1 MKLKLI
7 FVFVFF
13 FSISS
18 FSSNPYIEAAK
29 SFPIK
34 TNYDENKALEDEN
47 TIKLKFYSIDIEKA
61 KEQKLEKFEGE
72 KYFLLKIGNVKP
84 FEISNVV
91 KKQSF
96 SIDRIYDD
104 IFIAKLNEE
113 RVYKLKKA
121 FPNSI
126 ILEYK
131 PSYKVHPSL
140 LNSNWKEPV
149 IIETLLQKGE
159 KLESLK
165 SEISKHFF
173 IGSLSDEK
181 KGFRLRWLV
190 NADKISDFVKELA
203 NFNEVMLVY
212 PWFLPSPLND
222 DSIWVIQSYD
232 TTNKRDYSKSAVMFN
247 HGILGEGE
255 IATVCD
261 TGLDNDMCYFSY
273 DNSGYSLAQYPT
285 LPQTGVLDF
294 SKKVIC
300 YSVLPNATAYD
311 NDSSCGVFN
320 QFHGT
325 HTSGTL
331 VGDNFADLSSLTNIG
346 HDTADGMAPM
356 AKLYFQD
363 AGEDESGCLSGLAND
378 FYLILKQSYSA
389 GARIHSNS
397 WGSEANGDYTTDS
410 LVVDDFC
417 YENDDFVICFAAGNS
432 GFISQT
438 INSPATAKNCI
449 TVGSLTNGSIG
460 SNKVSDFSSKGPTKD
475 GRIKPDLCAPGENIL
490 SASGTKSSEDRNCTF
505 KPMSGT
511 SMATPTLAGGATLL
525 RNYFTKGFYPSGEEN
540 IFDSFNPSSAL
551 IKSALISGAMDVEN
565 RDFPNFLEGFGR
577 VNLDRFCYFKR
588 DEKDN
593 LRSALFDVRNYAGI
607 KEGEEMAFSIPVK
620 GYLKVSLVWTDPP
633 ASPIALKTLVNDLDL
648 KIISPT
654 QEIYYGNNFLNGY
667 SVPNGTADSKNN
679 VEMVLLENCEEGIWK
694 IVVVGKDIKGKSD
707 LPYSDRQGFALTYVK
722 EYGESPQNS
731 PQNLTLYDDGQ
742 NGVKVEWSF
751 LEGADYYSV
760 YRIEQSGDNY
770 KKQTFL
776 GQTSQNNFF
785 DNKVQGGFSYTYFV
799 RGVKNGFEGESSE
812 RKTITFTG
820 NCTMLPDFSGIKDWQ
835 NDNSTEECDVILY
848 WDEANSN
855 CPLNKEIGYNIY
867 RESYPN
873 FSPSSSNIIA
883 KRIKNLFYKDI
894 DILPNTTSYYI
905 VRSEDSTTL
914 NSGPSNGGNEDKNL
928 NWVNATPFGNEE
940 RLGDLFD
947 DGGDSIA
954 LLKIEKP
961 FTISTLQNHSPNG
974 NYCYS
979 ISKEGEPYPNSTC
992 ASLYSPHIKVASKES
1007 ELSYYVKY
1015 NLEYGWDGVVVEI
1028 SENGGNSFLPST
1040 PKENYPSSFFLTGSP
1055 PINSCSY
1062 PSNQGCFTG
1071 PQLNDSLTEWQRFSH
1086 DLGNYLGKE
1095 IVVRWRFSSDPAAQ
1109 FEGFFLDDIEF
1120 KNVNF
1125 KSSCESKI
1133 PTLNFDKM
1141 QYKCYEEATISLRF
1155 LEKKG
1160 ANKIDCF
1167 VQSTSEETPEKISL
1181 NESPSNSGNFY
1192 GTIQLSEETTIG
1204 DGKVGVKDEDIIT
1217 ATVFE
1222 DTNSYF
1228 SNSLI
1233 DCKQPEITLL
1243 SISFSSANTLEI
1255 YFSTS
1260 EQTSATLSYG
1270 EDETLLNHLED
1281 KSFSLSHRFT
1291 LSSLSFCTQY
1301 FYKISIEDYAG
1312 NGNFSPTKT
1321 FNTKYCYPQPKIEEV
1336 KILKDPFRLA
1346 IIGDNFMSD
1355 SKILID
1361 DDFVPQTVFKS
1372 SQKLIAKKGNS
1383 LKRMVPKGKT
1393 VKITVINQSDM
1404 TKSEPF
1410 YFSR

>member
-7 FVFVFF
+7 LVFVLF
-13 FSISS
+13 FSLSS
-18 FSSNPYIEAAK
+18 FSSNPYFEGAK
-29 SFPIK
+29 SFPTN

-47 TIKLKFYSIDIEKA
+47 TIKLKFFTIDLKREKD
-61 KEQKLEKFEGE
+61 QFSEKFEGE
-72 KYFLLKIGNVKP
+72 KYFLLKIGNGEP
-84 FEISNVV
+84 FEISNIG
-91 KKQSF
+91 KKQNF
-96 SIDRIYDD
+96 FIDRIYDD
-104 IFIAKLNEE
+104 IFILKLNEKE
-113 RVYKLKKA
+113 VYEIKKI

-126 ILEYK
+126 LLEYK
-131 PSYKVHPSL
+131 PNYKVHPSL
-140 LNSNWKEPV
+140 LISNWKEPV
-149 IIETLLQKGE
+149 IIEVLLQKGE
-159 KLESLK
+159 KIESLK
-165 SEISKHFF
+165 SEIPKHFF
-173 IGSLSDEK
+173 IGSISNEK
-181 KGFRLRWLV
+181 KGLRLRWLV
-190 NADKISDFVKELA
+190 DADKVYDFSVELSKY
-203 NFNEVMLVY
+203 NEVMLVY
-212 PWFLPSPLND
+212 PWFFPIPLND

-232 TTNKRDYSKSAVMFN
+232 TTNKRDYYLSAVMFN

-255 IATVCD
+255 IATICD

-311 NDSSCGVFN
+311 NDSNCGVFN

-363 AGEDESGCLSGLAND
+363 AGEDQSGCLSGLAND
-378 FYLILKQSYSA
+378 FYLILKQSFDA
-389 GARIHSNS
+389 GAKIHSNS
-397 WGSEANGDYTTDS
+397 WGSEANGEYTTDS

-417 YENDDFVICFAAGNS
+417 YENDDFVVLFAAGNS

-449 TVGSLTNGSIG
+449 TVGSLTNGSIL

-490 SASGTKSSEDRNCTF
+490 SASGTQSSEDRNCTF

-511 SMATPTLAGGATLL
+511 SMATPTLAGGAILL

-540 IFDSFNPSSAL
+540 ISDSFSPSSAL
-551 IKSALISGAMDVEN
+551 LKSGLISGAMDVGN
-565 RDFPNFLEGFGR
+565 RDFPNFSEGFGR

-588 DEKDN
+588 NEKDN
-593 LRSALFDVRNYAGI
+593 LRSALYDVRNYAGI
-607 KEGEEMAFSIPVK
+607 KEGEEMTFSIPVK

-633 ASPIALKTLVNDLDL
+633 ASPISLKTLVNDLDL
-648 KIISPT
+648 KVISPT
-654 QEIYYGNNFLNGY
+654 QEIYYGNNFSNGY
-667 SVPNGTADSKNN
+667 SVPNGTPDSKNN
-679 VEMVLLENCEEGIWK
+679 VEMFFLENCEEGIWK
-694 IVVVGKDIKGKSD
+694 IVIVGKDIKGKSD
-707 LPYSDRQGFALTYVK
+707 LPYSDRQGFALTCVK
-722 EYGESPQNS
+722 EYDESPQNI
-731 PQNLTLYDDGQ
+731 PQNFTLYDDGQ

-751 LEGADYYSV
+751 LEGADYYSI
-760 YRIEQSGDNY
+760 YRIEESGDNY
-770 KKQTFL
+770 HKQTFL
-776 GQTSQNNFF
+776 GQTSQNYFF
-785 DNKVQGGFSYTYFV
+785 DTKVQGGFSYTYFV

-812 RKTITFTG
+812 RKTVTFTG
-820 NCTMLPDFSGIKDWQ
+820 NCKLLPYFNGIKDWQ
-835 NDNSTEECDVILY
+835 NDASTEECDVVLS
-848 WDEANSN
+848 WDEATSN
-855 CPLNKEIGYNIY
+855 CPLNGEISYNIY

-883 KRIKNLFYKDI
+883 KEVKNLFFKDTNI
-894 DILPNTTSYYI
+894 PPNSTSYYI

-914 NSGPSNGGNEDKNL
+914 NSGPSNGGNEDRNT
-928 NWVNATPFGNEE
+928 NWINATPLGNEVMI
-940 RLGDLFD
+940 GNLFD

-961 FTISTLQNHSPNG
+961 FTISTLQNHTPKG

-979 ISKEGEPYPNSTC
+979 LSREGEPYPNSTC
-992 ASLYSPHIKVASKES
+992 ASLSSFPIKVASTDS

-1028 SENGGNSFLPST
+1028 SEDGGNSFIPLT
-1040 PKENYPSSFFLTGSP
+1040 PKENYPSSFFLTGNP

-1062 PSNQGCFTG
+1062 LANQGCFSG

-1086 DLGNYLGKE
+1086 DLGSYTNKE
-1095 IVVRWRFSSDPAAQ
+1095 IIVRWRFSSDPAAQ

-1120 KNVNF
+1120 KNVYV

-1133 PTLNFDKM
+1133 PTLNFDRM
-1141 QYKCYEEATISLRF
+1141 QYKCCELANISLRF
-1155 LEKKG
+1155 LGKKG
-1160 ANKIDCF
+1160 AKKIDCF
-1167 VQSTSEETPEKISL
+1167 VESTSEEIPEKNL
-1181 NESPSNSGNFY
+1181 LTESPQNSGNFY
-1192 GTIQLSEETTIG
+1192 GSIPLTEDIIVG
-1204 DGKVGVKDEDIIT
+1204 DGKLGVKDGDQIT
-1217 ATVFE
+1217 ATIF
-1222 DTNSYF
+1222 DDADSYF
-1228 SNSLI
+1228 ANASV
-1233 DCKQPEITLL
+1233 DCQPPEITLL
-1243 SISFSSANTLEI
+1243 SLSFLSTNTLEI

-1260 EQTSATLSYG
+1260 EPTSAILSYG
-1270 EDETLLNHLED
+1270 EDETLLNNLED
-1281 KSFSLSHRFT
+1281 KSFTLSHKFT

-1312 NGNFSPTKT
+1312 NGNSSTTKT
-1321 FNTKYCYPQPKIEEV
+1321 FTTKQCYPPPIIEEV
-1336 KILKDPFRLA
+1336 KINKDPFRLVLL
-1346 IIGDNFMSD
+1346 GSNFASD

-1372 SQKLIAKKGNS
+1372 TQKLIAKKGNS